1 MKRKFALLLICA
13 LTVTSLS
20 ACGSAASETKN
31 ATSEQPIEATQE
43 SEKEPVGEQA
53 DDSAASGLSEDA
65 ESYSG
70 TIQVWSWTNDPE
82 YQIAAF
88 EKAYPNIKVEFTQIG
103 TDYDT
108 KMQTIVDNETDGPD
122 VFYSDVKNVK
132 NYIESEAWDNL
143 SADPYNA
150 DTSDMVPYCVELAS
164 DTDGNLRALTYQA
177 TPGGFWYKRDLALEY
192 LGTDD
197 PAEISGMLS

>member
-88 EKAYPNIKVEFTQIG
+88 EKAYPNIK
-103 TDYDT
+103 
-108 KMQTIVDNETDGPD
+108 DGIIFLLILTMRIP
-122 VFYSDVKNVK
+122 VTWFP
-132 NYIESEAWDNL
+132 IAWSWL
-143 SADPYNA
+143 PIR
-150 DTSDMVPYCVELAS
+150 TGIC
-164 DTDGNLRALTYQA
+164 GR
-177 TPGGFWYKRDLALEY
+177 
-192 LGTDD
+192 
-197 PAEISGMLS
+197 